1 MKKRSKYQQK
11 IWWCRLIVSVVQVL
25 LFLFCPIILKEGE
38 DMRRDGDFHYDSGY
52 GISDPVYSADAL
64 HGAGPALSDPFYPYD
79 P

>member
-1 MKKRSKYQQK
+1 MVPPDCKCRSGFT
-11 IWWCRLIVSVVQVL
+11 VFVL
-25 LFLFCPIILKEGE
+25 SHHTERGE

>member
-1 MKKRSKYQQK
+1 
-11 IWWCRLIVSVVQVL
+11 
-25 LFLFCPIILKEGE
+25 
-38 DMRRDGDFHYDSGY
+38 MRRDGDFHYDSGY